1 MIAPRIWRGAFF
13 LPELSTKDTHM
24 SDLSTPTSAS
34 PVLIVGSMALDSVRT
49 PVGEVQDALG
59 GAADYSG
66 VAASFFSPVQL
77 VGVVGGD
84 FP

>member
-1 MIAPRIWRGAFF
+1 M
-13 LPELSTKDTHM
+13 SDTH
-24 SDLSTPTSAS
+24 S

-49 PVGEVQDALG
+49 PTGEVRDALG

-66 VAASFFSPVQL
+66 VAASFFTPVQL

-84 FP
+84 RCAVRLSGSI